1 MQVPPRILVGQEH
14 VGEDVLIYSSRKDAW
29 APIFI
34 SHHFTTFHKKYNTA
48 LRCIQYVSVLRLLF
62 YRTFHLTMCC
72 LQRSTDVPIAA
83 VSRSCVP
90 YSCHRRPGFDSEVIT
105 PTSPSDWASIMGWWD
120 LISKASMIFCDD
132 HGMIDGWLM
141 DDVWHSILFD
151 EFSWSD
157 RFFPDQSNRIR
168 SPVFLALVLSLL
180 FSLPVP
186 EIGHLRRARA
196 SDEVDLRIVV
206 HPDGTL
212 GPMVSICG
220 FSSSDATGF
229 NSRETQVRTS
239 VGTQDM

>member
-1 MQVPPRILVGQEH
+1 MGPN
-14 VGEDVLIYSSRKDAW
+14 
-29 APIFI
+29 F
-34 SHHFTTFHKKYNTA
+34 HFTSFHKKNNTA
-48 LRCIQYVSVLRLLF
+48 LRCIQYVSVWRLLF
-62 YRTFHLTMCC
+62 YRTFQHTMCS
-72 LQRSTDVPIAA
+72 RSTTVP
-83 VSRSCVP
+83 RSCVP

-105 PTSPSDWASIMGWWD
+105 PTSPSDWAWIMGWWD
-120 LISKASMIFCDD
+120 LISKASMIFWDD

-141 DDVWHSILFD
+141 DDVWHSILFH

-157 RFFPDQSNRIR
+157 LFFPDQSNRIR

-180 FSLPVP
+180 WSLPVP

-196 SDEVDLRIVV
+196 SDQVDLRIVV

-229 NSRETQVRTS
+229 N
-239 VGTQDM
+239 MF